1 MKRTNLVTRCGA
13 IAALFALTAFGAVA
27 QDEEATVELK
37 VGDEAPDF
45 KLPGSDGKDY
55 TLAQFKGKIPVVLAF
70 FPKAFTG
77 G

>member
-13 IAALFALTAFGAVA
+13 FAAIFALATFGAVA

-45 KLPGSDGKDY
+45 KLPGSDGND
-55 TLAQFKGKIPVVLAF
+55 FSVF
-70 FPKAFTG
+70 
-77 G
+77 